1 MSFFNSIFRVNT
13 NKIPVFVII
22 VLAIYR
28 LFNITENEI
37 SWDVLGYYLP
47 LPALFIYNDFLLTD
61 ITWLQELNYEKNL
74 AGTLYMISELNSGKT
89 IYFFLFGSSI
99 FYLPFFFVGHIFASI
114 FGFEANGFSSP
125 YQISLVIGG
134 IFYAS
139 VGLIYFYRN
148 LNLFL
153 NKNISILTFIIVVF
167 GTNYIHH
174 LTLKNLEPL
183 TFLFLLCNVILYY
196 TIRWHNTQKLK
207 YIVLISVSFGLIALT
222 KPSEIFVFIIPL
234 ISCVYDYDSFRKKVE
249 LILTNKYQILVGL
262 LISLLI
268 VTPQFIYWYYSTGN
282 LIYDSYNNPGV
293 GLDFSNPHISEVL
306 FSFRKGW
313 LLYTPIMFFSLI
325 GFYFL
330 YKYKREYFYSFSLY
344 FLISFYIIAS
354 WTEWWYGAGFSIRPM
369 ITLYPILA
377 INLGIFIHWLGK
389 IKFKSLKIVFF
400 ILVTFFIALNQFQWW
415 QFKQWIIHPYLT
427 TKSYYFDS
435 FFKTNPLD
443 VNKDLLLVERDFSGK
458 MEFKNKLNYE
468 EKMHLFLKDTISII
482 ENSYIKFNETN
493 EFLITKSFPYDK
505 ISNQDHFWVVVNF
518 NYKINCDSNYQKP
531 VFVATMERLNGN
543 YGYFSKE
550 VSDCNNSD
558 WSTFQFEYLTPPIR
572 SESDILKIYFWN
584 RSKSVGEIKN
594 YEIKIF
600 ERKNNVP

>member
-1 MSFFNSIFRVNT
+1 MSFFNSIFRDNT

-148 LNLFL
+148 LKLFL
-153 NKNISILTFIIVVF
+153 NNNISILTFIIVVF

-174 LTLKNLEPL
+174 LTLKNLEPV

-468 EKMHLFLKDTISII
+468 EKMHLFLNDTISII

-518 NYKINCDSNYQKP
+518 NYKINCDSNYQKS